1 MKSMKIL
8 EATEKDSQILA
19 EMATKIW
26 DNENVDELEREFAEI
41 YHSTKDNC
49 FIAFDG
55 KTPVGFVNVS
65 LRFDYVE
72 GTESSPV
79 GYLEGMF
86 VKENYRNRGIARSLV
101 KSCEDWAEG
110 KGAKEFAS
118 DCLLDNTQSLKFH
131 LAVGFEEA
139 NRIICFK
146 KDL

>member
-1 MKSMKIL
+1 MKIL
-8 EATEKDSQILA
+8 EATQKDSHVLA
-19 EMATKIW
+19 KMATKIRENQ
-26 DNENVDELEREFAEI
+26 NEDELEEEFKEI
-41 YHSTKDNC
+41 LQSGEETC
-49 FIAFDG
+49 FIAFVKDL
-55 KTPVGFVNVS
+55 PVGFANVS

-79 GYLEGMF
+79 GYLEGIF
-86 VKENYRNRGIARSLV
+86 VDENFRNRGIARSLV
-101 KSCEDWAEG
+101 KSCEDWAKE

-131 LAVGFEEA
+131 LAIGFEEA

>member
-1 MKSMKIL
+1 MKIL
-8 EATEKDSQILA
+8 EATQKDSHVLA
-19 EMATKIW
+19 KMATEIW
-26 DNENVDELEREFAEI
+26 ENQNEDELEEEFKEI
-41 YHSTKDNC
+41 LQSDEETC
-49 FIAFDG
+49 FIAFVKDL
-55 KTPVGFVNVS
+55 PVGFANVS

-79 GYLEGMF
+79 GYLEGIF
-86 VKENYRNRGIARSLV
+86 VDENFRNRGIARSLV
-101 KSCEDWAEG
+101 KSCEDWAKE

-131 LAVGFEEA
+131 LAIGFEEA

>member
-1 MKSMKIL
+1 MKIL
-8 EATEKDSQILA
+8 EATQKDSQILA

-26 DNENVDELEREFAEI
+26 ENENVDELEQEFVEI
-41 YHSTKDNC
+41 NQSAKDTC

-55 KTPVGFVNVS
+55 KFPVGFANVS

-79 GYLEGMF
+79 GYLEGIF
-86 VKENYRNRGIARSLV
+86 VEENYRKQNIAKNLV
-101 KSCEDWAEG
+101 KSCEDWAKKIG
-110 KGAKEFAS
+110 CTEFAS
-118 DCLLDNTQSLKFH
+118 DCLLDNTKSLKFH
-131 LAVGFEEA
+131 LAVGFIEA

>member
-1 MKSMKIL
+1 MKIL
-8 EATEKDSQILA
+8 EATQKDSHVLA
-19 EMATKIW
+19 KMATEIW
-26 DNENVDELEREFAEI
+26 ENQNEDELEEEFKEI
-41 YHSTKDNC
+41 LQSDEETC
-49 FIAFDG
+49 FIALVKDL
-55 KTPVGFVNVS
+55 PAGFANVS

-79 GYLEGMF
+79 GYPEGIF
-86 VKENYRNRGIARSLV
+86 VDENFRNRGIARSLV
-101 KSCEDWAEG
+101 KSCEDWAKE

-131 LAVGFEEA
+131 LAIGFEEA

>member
-1 MKSMKIL
+1 MKIL
-8 EATEKDSQILA
+8 EATQKYSQILA

-26 DNENVDELEREFAEI
+26 DNENVDELEKEFSEI
-41 YHSTKDNC
+41 YYSIKDTC

-55 KTPVGFVNVS
+55 NTPAGFANVS

-79 GYLEGMF
+79 GYLEGIF
-86 VKENYRNRGIARSLV
+86 VDENFRNRGIARSLV
-101 KSCEDWAEG
+101 KSCEDWAKE

-118 DCLLDNTQSLKFH
+118 DCLLNNIQSLKFH
-131 LAVGFEEA
+131 LAIGFEEA
-139 NRIICFK
+139 NRIICLK